1 MRFLVAKQSWRP
13 ARGMPRALTAGRRSR
28 LVLIELH
35 GLLRDGLAQLISTCI
50 REAIVECYA
59 RVEDVIPGSA
69 TLLLIGVD
77 PRREC
82 AAESVQVKF
91 QTLRGLCGEAP
102 IGVMLACD
110 DIELRRRLSA
120 LGVAGVVQ
128 HEGSLAVAIAAIQL
142 MWVGGSC
149 FPPEPSR
156 DVEYAPAWP
165 LQSQTP
171 KPAPA
176 AAAPEPRREE
186 VDREFGVDLPR
197 MRRSENSAQWPSEQD
212 HRARTRHLREHG
224 ESASSQTDEKDARVE
239 PHPSRARREPG
250 RMKSRV

>member
-35 GLLRDGLAQLISTCI
+35 GLLRDGLVQLISTCI

-59 RVEDVIPGSA
+59 RVEDVTPGSA

-186 VDREFGVDLPR
+186 VDRDSALTSREYDVLRILRNGRQNKIIAHELGI
-197 MRRSENSAQWPSEQD
+197 SES
-212 HRARTRHLREHG
+212 TVKVHLRKLMKKMH
-224 ESASSQTDEKDARVE
+224 ASNRTQVALGA
-239 PHPSRARREPG
+239 SREG
-250 RMKSRV
+250 